1 MNGTFCLRR
10 PSISAVR
17 SRLVLQ
23 MMPSAIMAFAIAQW
37 CCAMLGTARLQ
48 TVLIA
53 FAWAAVTGHQ
63 LVTSRRQEQ
72 VQRFHWTPDLIL
84 SALGGQMLW
93 VVLPLVQFA
102 HPDAWYC
109 VPVTIPPA
117 LVATGAIAAICW
129 PLRPFV
135 MRRQPP
141 DVSAR
146 HMGFDAPV
154 LYGSFFLLSGN
165 LVFAAAVYASV
176 VTLLAR
182 RVKWEELTPKLREM
196 IQAALDDASGTIA
209 TRPVHSA

>member
-37 CCAMLGTARLQ
+37 CCMMLGAARVQ
-48 TVLIA
+48 TVVIA

-63 LVTSRRQEQ
+63 LVTSRRREQ
-72 VQRFHWTPDLIL
+72 VQRFLWTPDLIL

-102 HPDAWYC
+102 HPESWYC

-117 LVATGAIAAICW
+117 LVATGAIVAICW

-146 HMGFDAPV
+146 YLELDAPV

-165 LVFAAAVYASV
+165 LVFAAAVYASIV
-176 VTLLAR
+176 ILLAR
-182 RVKWEELTPKLREM
+182 RVKWEELTPTLRDM
-196 IQAALDDASGTIA
+196 IQTALDDTSGVIA
-209 TRPVHSA
+209 VRPVHSA

>member
-1 MNGTFCLRR
+1 MYRNLLSLRR
-10 PSISAVR
+10 PVMSGAR

-23 MMPSAIMAFAIAQW
+23 MMPSAIMTFAIAQW
-37 CCAMLGTARLQ
+37 CGVVMGTARLQ

-63 LVTSRRQEQ
+63 LVTSRREQ
-72 VQRFHWTPDLIL
+72 VQRFHWSPDVIL

-93 VVLPLVQFA
+93 VALPLVQLA

-109 VPVTIPPA
+109 VPVTIPPSLIAMGAVVA
-117 LVATGAIAAICW
+117 LCLPV
-129 PLRPFV
+129 RPFV
-135 MRRQPP
+135 MRRQAP

-146 HMGFDAPV
+146 HMEFDAPV

-176 VTLLAR
+176 VILLAR
-182 RVKWEELTPKLREM
+182 R
-196 IQAALDDASGTIA
+196 
-209 TRPVHSA
+209 